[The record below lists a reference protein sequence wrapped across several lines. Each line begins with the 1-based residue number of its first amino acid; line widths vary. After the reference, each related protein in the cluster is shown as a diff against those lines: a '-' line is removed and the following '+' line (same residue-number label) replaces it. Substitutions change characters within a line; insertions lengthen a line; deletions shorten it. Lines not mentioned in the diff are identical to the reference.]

1 MFAKYYCVDNF
12 HLLIKLTGDK
22 IKKKLQFTYRT
33 AIATWL
39 VHLLSQLTRAKGMT
53 ELLSLLDLLSDAI
66 LLVLF
71 SSKIVFNEL
80 ALHSKMAT

>member
-22 IKKKLQFTYRT
+22 IKKKLQYRT

>member
-1 MFAKYYCVDNF
+1 
-12 HLLIKLTGDK
+12 
-22 IKKKLQFTYRT
+22 
-33 AIATWL
+33 

-80 ALHSKMAT
+80 ALHSKMAKHIAFKCAKNICYVKQCDKETTNWEGEK

>member
-1 MFAKYYCVDNF
+1 MAHKKC
-12 HLLIKLTGDK
+12 IKRMKNKNPK
-22 IKKKLQFTYRT
+22 ILNSP
-33 AIATWL
+33 I
-39 VHLLSQLTRAKGMT
+39 LSP
-53 ELLSLLDLLSDAI
+53 LLSLLDLLSDAI

>member
-22 IKKKLQFTYRT
+22 IKKKLQYRT
-33 AIATWL
+33 ATWL